1 MDSSDNI
8 GLTEFL
14 VLVYQ
19 FLKRNLLIIAI
30 TTVFGVALGFL
41 YTSQKSKY
49 YETELVGF
57 SNVIDKTTLL
67 EIANPL
73 TALVEQK
80 NFTELA
86 IKLGI
91 TPEEASQIRA
101 LEFTESRH
109 LVTSHAP
116 KTTDQKLGE
125 LIIIKAAIYDQQII
139 KTLSSGI
146 VYYLENNPLVSKT
159 NQLMIRKNQTLIT
172 EMTRNIALIDSLN
185 RSLLTQNGTAVSF
198 QQSQNPISHGEA
210 LLMLEDLKITASTLA
225 PFTIASPFY
234 KASKPANKNLLIMA
248 VITMTFFMLSLL
260 IVFIKELAKLAA
272 K

>member
-1 MDSSDNI
+1 MNPSDNI
-8 GLTEFL
+8 GLTDFL
-14 VLVYQ
+14 VIVFD
-19 FLKRNLLIIAI
+19 FLKRNLLIMVI
-30 TTVFGVALGFL
+30 TTVLGLCIAFL
-41 YTSQKSKY
+41 YTSQKSNY
-49 YETELVGF
+49 YDTELVGF

-67 EIANPL
+67 EILNPL
-73 TALVEQK
+73 STLVEEK
-80 NFTELA
+80 NYNELA
-86 IKLGI
+86 INLGI
-91 TPEEASQIRA
+91 TPEEASKLRA

-116 KTTDQKLGE
+116 KVTDKKLGE
-125 LIIIKAAIYDQQII
+125 LIIIKAAIYDQQVIE
-139 KTLSSGI
+139 TLSSGI
-146 VYYLENNPLVSKT
+146 IYYLNNNPFINNT
-159 NQLMIRKNQTLIT
+159 YQLMTRKNETLIT
-172 EMTRNIALIDSLN
+172 EMTSNIALIDSLN
-185 RSLLTQNGTAVSF
+185 RSMLAQNGTAVSF

-210 LLMLEDLKITASTLA
+210 LLMLEDLKIMASTLA